1 VARVGEDA
9 AERRRIADETLD
21 AAAAWERDRVQAE
34 EMIGEARAEVEAA
47 AAEAAAR
54 PCGLCLPRHTYRN
67 KPSNLEC
74 SAKL

>member
-1 VARVGEDA
+1 MARVGEDA

-47 AAEAAAR
+47 AR